1 MGQLGYR
8 SHGATET
15 MGQGRRLRGRQGS
28 DSLHVS
34 THLHSKSLL
43 LL

>member
-1 MGQLGYR
+1 MGQLGHF
-8 SHGATET
+8 SHGTTET

-34 THLHSKSLL
+34 THLYSKSLL